1 VSDWISPIERDIAA
15 DEYERLRAINAELLA
30 ALRLVVGLADNEA
43 VESGDCRNPDNPFV
57 VARAVI
63 KKAEAV

>member
-1 VSDWISPIERDIAA
+1 
-15 DEYERLRAINAELLA
+15 LLA